1 MSPKKTK
8 DPSGHEVPPK
18 RFGFMARLRNYLFT
32 GLIITGPIGITLYV
46 TWSTIQWID
55 GLIKPFIPLR
65 YNPDTYLPIE
75 VPGVGLFAAIFGLV
89 LIGFVTASIIG
100 RSLLGYG
107 ESVVDR
113 TPVVRNLYRGLK
125 QIFETALS
133 QKGKSFQKAGL
144 VEYPRKGLWAIVFL
158 STDAKGEV
166 LAKTGED
173 GQDMISVFL
182 PTTPNPTSGFL
193 LFVPKEDINELD
205 MSVEDAAKLVISAG
219 LVMPASLEGLEN
231 QPADDLGKIA
241 AE

>member
-8 DPSGHEVPPK
+8 DPSGHEAPVK
-18 RFGFMARLRNYLFT
+18 RFGLMARLRNYLFT

-55 GLIKPFIPLR
+55 SLIKPFIPLR

-107 ESVVDR
+107 ETVVDR

-173 GQDMISVFL
+173 GQEMISVFL

-219 LVMPASLEGLEN
+219 LVMPASMEGLEN
-231 QPADDLGKIA
+231 KPADDLEKIA